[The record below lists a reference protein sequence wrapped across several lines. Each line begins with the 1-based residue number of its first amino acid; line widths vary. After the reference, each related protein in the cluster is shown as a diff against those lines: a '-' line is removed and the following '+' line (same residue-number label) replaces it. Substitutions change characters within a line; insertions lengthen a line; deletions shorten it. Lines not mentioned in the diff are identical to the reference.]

1 MANRDPDLAS
11 LLHELKAAWIAAAP
25 AGSPAALALAEAAR
39 RVRDPGPP
47 SGIAPERAPVNDW
60 FKPAVANAANTPTAG
75 LADALLKL
83 APRLAWRRRIDR
95 KSENPNF
102 ANAHAN
108 AVILGDGGIES
119 REDVRI
125 GISLLAPSTVYPD
138 HRHPPEEVY
147 VVLSEGEWRQ
157 GASPWHAPGPGGMVH
172 NPPNVL
178 HGMQSG
184 AQPLLAVWTL
194 LMDGPSPRPSPP

>member
-1 MANRDPDLAS
+1 MATRDPDLTN
-11 LLHELKAAWIAAAP
+11 LLQELKAAWTAAAP
-25 AGSPAALALAEAAR
+25 AGSAAAVALAEAAR
-39 RVRDPGPP
+39 RVDVAGPP

-60 FKPAVANAANTPTAG
+60 FETAVANTADTSTAPLAA
-75 LADALLKL
+75 ALLKL

-95 KSENPNF
+95 KSDNPNF
-102 ANAHAN
+102 ADAHAN

-125 GISLLAPSTVYPD
+125 GISLLAPDTVYPD

-157 GASPWHAPGPGGMVH
+157 DANPWHAPGPGGMVH

-184 AQPLLAVWTL
+184 SQPLLAVWTL